1 MSVFEISF
9 SFFSEF
15 SLPSTLVLSLKFSV
29 LSVLRGFLFS
39 KTFVCFVSWSVFE
52 ISFSFPLE
60 FSLSSSL
67 VFSVLPGSS
76 VPKTFFLEFSL
87 CSALV
92 LSLMFSVLSVLRG
105 SLFPKTLV
113 CLAPEVVITYLLWM
127 RCYHLGNFFR
137 LTKMRSSSCLICHL
151 LL

>member
-1 MSVFEISF
+1 MGVIDQKLPFLRLTISF
-9 SFFSEF
+9 SFSLEF
-15 SLPSTLVLSLKFSV
+15 LLSSSLVLSPIFSV
-29 LSVLRGFLFS
+29 LSVLRGSIFS
-39 KTFVCFVSWSVFE
+39 KTFVCFVSLSVFE

-76 VPKTFFLEFSL
+76 VPKT
-87 CSALV
+87 
-92 LSLMFSVLSVLRG
+92 
-105 SLFPKTLV
+105 LV

-127 RCYHLGNFFR
+127 ICYHLGNFFI
-137 LTKMRSSSCLICHL
+137 LSKMRSSSCLICHL